1 MAVVTETSGATLVI
15 AAGIIMGIVI
25 MTVIVVG
32 VVLVVFSLD
41 RLIGIIAHIMA
52 EHSLLGNSV
61 AIPVGKDCIFIV
73 IAVVGC
79 ILGLVGIVEVACCI
93 IVVAIAR
100 IVVVIVSFGVLL
112 LSFSFC

>member
-1 MAVVTETSGATLVI
+1 MAVVTETSEVTLVI

-41 RLIGIIAHIMA
+41 RLIGIIAHITA

-73 IAVVGC
+73 IVVVGC
-79 ILGLVGIVEVACCI
+79 IPSLVSIVEVACCI